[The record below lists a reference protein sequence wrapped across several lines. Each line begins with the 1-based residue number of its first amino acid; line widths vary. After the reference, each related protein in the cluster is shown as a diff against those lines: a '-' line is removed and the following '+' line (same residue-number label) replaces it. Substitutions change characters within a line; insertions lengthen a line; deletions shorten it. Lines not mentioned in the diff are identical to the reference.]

1 MTTKSSK
8 AEERRAVR
16 ILNRLAASM
25 DAERLGRQI
34 DEPIDGATRSFAC
47 SCETGI
53 SHRRFLDIL
62 TAFLQ
67 HLYASAFPNG
77 RQPTQAQAR
86 DEVMALL
93 EQASPAGGYHESLLE
108 AAESLDEGMGE
119 VLLRVAELI
128 KSRQRSARL
137 RWIAASHLDCL
148 DWRTKCQIA
157 AILLER
163 CRPYLPGRAAACR
176 LEQMADYIPDL
187 LAIHLAI
194 GK

>member
-1 MTTKSSK
+1 LTTKCTE

-16 ILNRLAASM
+16 ILKRLAASM
-25 DAERLGRQI
+25 DATRLARQI
-34 DEPIDGATRSFAC
+34 DEPIDGATRAFAC
-47 SCETGI
+47 SCESGI

-77 RQPTQAQAR
+77 RQPTQTEAR
-86 DEVMALL
+86 DEAMALL
-93 EQASPAGGYHESLLE
+93 EQASPAGGYHESLLA
-108 AAESLDEGMGE
+108 AAESLDDGLGE

-157 AILLER
+157 AILLRR
-163 CRPYLPGRAAACR
+163 CRPYLSGRVAACR
-176 LEQMADYIPDL
+176 PEQMADYIPDL
-187 LAIHLAI
+187 LAIDLAI
-194 GK
+194 GR